1 LNGGTVVVLG
11 GSRWGDALALAG
23 GALLALAFAPFNLWP
38 LAILLPALL
47 LWLWQGATP
56 WRAARQGLLFGLGLF
71 GVGISWVYIS
81 LHSYGNAPPPFA
93 ALVTLL
99 LILLMALYPAVVGWL
114 LARGWPSPGPVH
126 WLLAAPAL
134 WALLEWV
141 RSWLFTGFPWL
152 ALGYSQIDSPLAGLA
167 PYLGVFGVSWAVFLS
182 AGLLLLA
189 IQGERRMRR
198 YAGALALLLWGGAW
212 GLGRMEWVEPAGEP
226 LRISLIQGN
235 ISQERK
241 WLPEEMEDNVRVYI
255 RLSVP
260 AMADS
265 DVIIWPE
272 AAIPTFYQNVEE
284 FAQALQ
290 QDAKDHNVDYLIGVP
305 WGDGETGIFHN
316 SVVSLGRVNNFYH
329 KQRLVPFGEYLPLR
343 SLFSFFRDFV
353 DIPMAD
359 FTSGERTQPLLQAGG
374 HPVGVSICFEA
385 VFGSEIRNSLPQA
398 QFLVNVS
405 NDAWFGDS
413 LAPHQ
418 HLQIARMRALEAGRY
433 LARATN
439 TGITAIV
446 DDRGKIIARGAPFQA
461 EVVKGKVQPLSGTTP
476 YVLWGDKVTVLLLA
490 GLLVLALGL
499 SRKKPVRD
507 GRLNPTSQPGNL
519 Q

>member
-1 LNGGTVVVLG
+1 MTVLEN
-11 GSRWGDALALAG
+11 SHWGDALALAG
-23 GALLALAFAPFNLWP
+23 GALLTLAFAPFNLWP
-38 LAILLPALL
+38 LAVLLPALL

-56 WRAARQGLLFGLGLF
+56 RRAAWRGLLFGLGLF

-81 LHSYGNAPPPFA
+81 LHSYGNAPPAFA
-93 ALVTLL
+93 ALATLL
-99 LILLMALYPAVVGWL
+99 LILVMALYPAIVGWL
-114 LARGWPSPGPVH
+114 LARWFPSPGPAR

-152 ALGYSQIDSPLAGLA
+152 AMGYSQIDSPLAGLA
-167 PYLGVFGVSWAVFLS
+167 PYLGVFGVSWAVILS
-182 AGLLLLA
+182 AGLLLLT
-189 IQGERRMRR
+189 IQGDRRIRLF
-198 YAGALALLLWGGAW
+198 AGALALLLWGGAW
-212 GLGRMEWVEPAGEP
+212 GLGRVDWVSPAGEP
-226 LRISLIQGN
+226 LRVSLIQGN
-235 ISQERK
+235 IAQERK
-241 WLPEEMEDNVRVYI
+241 WRPEGLEDTVRVYI

-260 AMADS
+260 ATADS

-290 QDAKDHNVDYLIGVP
+290 QDAKDHGVDYLIGVP

-316 SVVSLGRVNNFYH
+316 SVVSLGRVNGFYH

-343 SLFSFFRDFV
+343 SLLSFFRDYV

-359 FTSGERTQPLLQAGG
+359 FTSGDRAQPLLQAAG

-385 VFGSEIRNSLPQA
+385 VFGSEIRASLPQA

-446 DDRGKIIARGAPFQA
+446 DDRGKIIVRGAPFQA
-461 EVVKGKVQPLSGTTP
+461 EVVKGKVQPLSGATP
-476 YVLWGDKVTVLLLA
+476 YVLWGDNFTVLLLA
-490 GLLVLALGL
+490 GLLALALGL
-499 SRKKPVRD
+499 RRRESAQNSRFNSTV
-507 GRLNPTSQPGNL
+507 
-519 Q
+519 

>member
-1 LNGGTVVVLG
+1 
-11 GSRWGDALALAG
+11 
-23 GALLALAFAPFNLWP
+23 
-38 LAILLPALL
+38 
-47 LWLWQGATP
+47 
-56 WRAARQGLLFGLGLF
+56 
-71 GVGISWVYIS
+71 
-81 LHSYGNAPPPFA
+81 
-93 ALVTLL
+93 
-99 LILLMALYPAVVGWL
+99 
-114 LARGWPSPGPVH
+114 
-126 WLLAAPAL
+126 
-134 WALLEWV
+134 
-141 RSWLFTGFPWL
+141 
-152 ALGYSQIDSPLAGLA
+152 IDSPLAGLA
-167 PYLGVFGVSWAVFLS
+167 PYLGVFGVSWAVLLS

-189 IQGERRMRR
+189 IQGDRRMRR

-212 GLGRMEWVEPAGEP
+212 GLGRIGWAEPAGEP
-226 LRISLIQGN
+226 LRVSLIQGN

-241 WLPEEMEDNVRVYI
+241 WVPEELENSVRVYI

-272 AAIPTFYQNVEE
+272 AAIPTLYQNVEE

-316 SVVSLGRVNNFYH
+316 SVVSLGQANSFYH

-343 SLFSFFRDFV
+343 TLFSVFRDYV

-359 FTSGERTQPLLQAGG
+359 FTSGDRAQPLLQAGG

-398 QFLVNVS
+398 EFLVNVS
-405 NDAWFGDS
+405 NDAWFGNS

-433 LARATN
+433 MARATN
-439 TGITAIV
+439 TGITAII
-446 DDRGKIIARGAPFQA
+446 DDRGKISARGEPFQV
-461 EVVKGKVQPLSGTTP
+461 EVVKGKVQPLSGMTP
-476 YVLWGDKVTVLLLA
+476 YVLWGDKVTVLLLV
-490 GLLVLALGL
+490 GLLALALGL
-499 SRKKPVRD
+499 SWKEPVRD
-507 GRLNPTSQPGNL
+507 GRLRPTIQPSNL